1 MNEIVDRV
9 KDYLTTRGQSYRFT
23 FKGVHGEAVLQDLA
37 KFCRADDTTFLPD
50 ARASAVLDGRREVWL
65 RIQKHLNLTD
75 DELQKYINP
84 K

>member
-1 MNEIVDRV
+1 MPDGFDRI
-9 KDYLTTRGQSYRFT
+9 KDYLITRGQAYRFT

-75 DELQKYINP
+75 DELQNYFNP

>member
-1 MNEIVDRV
+1 MAEVIDQV
-9 KDYLTTRGQSYRFT
+9 KDFLTTRGQAYRFV

-37 KFCRADDTTFLPD
+37 KFCRANETTFLPD
-50 ARASAVLDGRREVWL
+50 ERASAVLDGRREVWL

-75 DELQKYINP
+75 DELQNYFNP